1 MWASKSKLFITMQWQ
16 LLSQHLR
23 NNFWRMLPCFFS
35 IRFACLIGAST
46 LLLACA
52 NTTRSGAVGINRS
65 QFMVVSSAEVER
77 ISAASFNEQNQ
88 KAREKH
94 ILITSGPSYERLKS
108 ISNRLIAQTEIFRDD
123 TRQWNWQLSL
133 INAPTLNASC
143 APGGKITFYTGLIEQ
158 LNLTD
163 DEIAA
168 IMGHEIAHAL
178 REHGRE
184 RLSQALAQNALV
196 NIASASGYGI
206 AASAANQA
214 AQYVLVLP
222 NSRQNESEAD
232 AIGLELAA
240 RAGYNPEAAISVW
253 KKMIKATEGKNP
265 PEFLSTHP
273 SGETRIEQLS
283 ALMPAVMPLYK
294 QAPKLGGK

>member
-1 MWASKSKLFITMQWQ
+1 MQ
-16 LLSQHLR
+16 LTAV
-23 NNFWRMLPCFFS
+23 CFKVLTTVALTS
-35 IRFACLIGAST
+35 

-52 NTTRSGAVGINRS
+52 NTTRSGAVGVNRS
-65 QFMVVSSAEVER
+65 QFLVVSASEVDRLSAV
-77 ISAASFNEQNQ
+77 SYNEQNQ
-88 KAREKH
+88 KAKEKN
-94 ILITSGPSYERLKS
+94 ILLTSGPEYDRLKA
-108 ISNRLIAQTEIFRDD
+108 ISNRLISQTGVFRDD
-123 TRQWNWQLSL
+123 TRQWNWQLVL
-133 INAPTLNASC
+133 INAPILNATC

-184 RLSQALAQNALV
+184 RLSQAMAQSAV
-196 NIASASGYGI
+196 TNIAMAAAGAYGSAI
-206 AASAANQA
+206 SAANQA
-214 AQYVLVLP
+214 AQYILVLP

-240 RAGYNPEAAISVW
+240 RAGFKPQAAISVW
-253 KKMIKATEGKNP
+253 QKMNKATQGKGP

-283 ALMPAVMPLYK
+283 ELMPAVEPLYLS
-294 QAPKLGGK
+294 APRATSK

>member
-1 MWASKSKLFITMQWQ
+1 M
-16 LLSQHLR
+16 
-23 NNFWRMLPCFFS
+23 S
-35 IRFACLIGAST
+35 IQVACIKAVACIGFGA

-65 QFMVVSSAEVER
+65 QLMLISSSEVDR
-77 ISAASFNEQNQ
+77 LSAVGYNEQNQ
-88 KAREKH
+88 KAKEKN
-94 ILITSGPSYERLKS
+94 ILITSGPAYDRLKN
-108 ISNRLIAQTEIFRDD
+108 ISNRLIAQTGVFRDD
-123 TRQWNWQLSL
+123 TRQWNWQLVL
-133 INAPTLNASC
+133 INAPILNATC
-143 APGGKITFYTGLIEQ
+143 APGGKITFYTGIIDQ

-184 RLSQALAQNALV
+184 RLSQAMAQNAV
-196 NIASASGYGI
+196 TNVAMAAAGGYGSAI
-206 AASAANQA
+206 SAANQA
-214 AQYVLVLP
+214 AQYILVLP

-232 AIGLELAA
+232 AIGVELAA
-240 RAGYNPEAAISVW
+240 RAGYNPQASISVW
-253 KKMIKATEGKNP
+253 QKMIKATQGKGP

-283 ALMPAVMPLYK
+283 ALMPAVEPLYK
-294 QAPKLGGK
+294 ESAKPNSKSSKN

>member
-1 MWASKSKLFITMQWQ
+1 MQ
-16 LLSQHLR
+16 LTAV
-23 NNFWRMLPCFFS
+23 CFKVLATLALTS
-35 IRFACLIGAST
+35 

-52 NTTRSGAVGINRS
+52 NTTRSGAVGVNRS
-65 QFMVVSSAEVER
+65 QFLVVSASEVDRLSAV
-77 ISAASFNEQNQ
+77 SYNEQNQ
-88 KAREKH
+88 KAKEKN
-94 ILITSGPSYERLKS
+94 ILLTSGPDYDRLKA
-108 ISNRLIAQTEIFRDD
+108 ISNRLISQTGVFRDD
-123 TRQWNWQLSL
+123 TRQWNWQLVL
-133 INAPTLNASC
+133 INAPILNATC

-184 RLSQALAQNALV
+184 RLSQAMAQSAV
-196 NIASASGYGI
+196 TNIAMAAAGAYGSAI
-206 AASAANQA
+206 SAANQA
-214 AQYVLVLP
+214 AQYILVLP

-240 RAGYNPEAAISVW
+240 RAGFKPQAAISVW
-253 KKMIKATEGKNP
+253 QKMNKATQGKGT

-283 ALMPAVMPLYK
+283 ELMPAVEPLYLS
-294 QAPKLGGK
+294 APKVTSK

>member
-1 MWASKSKLFITMQWQ
+1 MQ
-16 LLSQHLR
+16 LTAV
-23 NNFWRMLPCFFS
+23 CFKVLTTLALTS
-35 IRFACLIGAST
+35 I
-46 LLLACA
+46 LLACA
-52 NTTRSGAVGINRS
+52 NTTRSGAVGVNRS
-65 QFMVVSSAEVER
+65 QFLVVSASEVDRLSAV
-77 ISAASFNEQNQ
+77 SYNEQNQ
-88 KAREKH
+88 KAKEKN
-94 ILITSGPSYERLKS
+94 ILLTSGPEYDRLKA
-108 ISNRLIAQTEIFRDD
+108 ISNRLISQTGVFRDD
-123 TRQWNWQLSL
+123 TRQWNWQLVL
-133 INAPTLNASC
+133 INAPILNATC

-184 RLSQALAQNALV
+184 RLSQAMAQSAV
-196 NIASASGYGI
+196 TNIAMAAAGAYGSAI
-206 AASAANQA
+206 SAANQA
-214 AQYVLVLP
+214 AQYILVLP

-240 RAGYNPEAAISVW
+240 RAGFKPQAAISVW
-253 KKMIKATEGKNP
+253 QKMNKATQGKGP

-283 ALMPAVMPLYK
+283 ELMPAVEPLYLS
-294 QAPKLGGK
+294 APKVTSK

>member
-1 MWASKSKLFITMQWQ
+1 MGFIVACFKLFISLS
-16 LLSQHLR
+16 LLS
-23 NNFWRMLPCFFS
+23 
-35 IRFACLIGAST
+35 

-52 NTTRSGAVGINRS
+52 NTTRSGAVGVNRS
-65 QFMVVSSAEVER
+65 QFMLASSSEVDR
-77 ISAASFNEQNQ
+77 LAAISFNEQNQ
-88 KAREKH
+88 KAKEKNA
-94 ILITSGPSYERLKS
+94 LITSGPTYDRLKT
-108 ISNRLIAQTEIFRDD
+108 ISNRLISQTGIFRDD
-123 TRQWNWQLSL
+123 TRQWNWQLVL
-133 INAPTLNASC
+133 INATTLNATC
-143 APGGKITFYTGLIEQ
+143 APGGKITFYLGLIEQ

-184 RLSQALAQNALV
+184 RLSQSMAQSAIT
-196 NIASASGYGI
+196 NIAMMAAGGYGSAI
-206 AASAANQA
+206 SAANQA

-240 RAGYNPEAAISVW
+240 RAGYNPQAAISVW
-253 KKMIKATEGKNP
+253 QKMIKANQGKGP

-273 SGETRIEQLS
+273 SGETRIEQLTE
-283 ALMPAVMPLYK
+283 LMPAVEPLYK
-294 QAPKLGGK
+294 AAPKPVKN

>member
-1 MWASKSKLFITMQWQ
+1 MQ
-16 LLSQHLR
+16 
-23 NNFWRMLPCFFS
+23 
-35 IRFACLIGAST
+35 FAVICCKAVCISALCT

-65 QFMVVSSAEVER
+65 QFLVVSASEVDRLSA
-77 ISAASFNEQNQ
+77 INFNEQNQ
-88 KAREKH
+88 KAKEKN
-94 ILITSGPSYERLKS
+94 ILVTSGPTYDRLKT
-108 ISNRLIAQTEIFRDD
+108 ISNRLISQTGVFRDD
-123 TRQWNWQLSL
+123 TRQWNWQLVL
-133 INAPTLNASC
+133 IDAPTLNATC

-158 LNLTD
+158 LKLND

-184 RLSQALAQNALV
+184 RLSQAMAQSAV
-196 NIASASGYGI
+196 ANIAMAVAGPYGSAV
-206 AASAANQA
+206 SAANQA

-240 RAGYNPEAAISVW
+240 RAGYNPQAAISVW
-253 KKMIKATEGKNP
+253 QKMNKATQGKGP

-283 ALMPAVMPLYK
+283 ELMPAVEPLY
-294 QAPKLGGK
+294 QGAPKPKTQ

>member
-1 MWASKSKLFITMQWQ
+1 MQFLVVCSKV
-16 LLSQHLR
+16 LLSLA
-23 NNFWRMLPCFFS
+23 LT
-35 IRFACLIGAST
+35 T

-52 NTTRSGAVGINRS
+52 NTTRSGAVGVNRS
-65 QFMVVSSAEVER
+65 QFLAVSASEVDRLSA
-77 ISAASFNEQNQ
+77 ISYNDQNQ
-88 KAREKH
+88 KAKEKN
-94 ILITSGPSYERLKS
+94 ILITSGPAYDRLKT
-108 ISNRLIAQTEIFRDD
+108 ISTRLIAQTGVFRDD
-123 TRQWNWQLSL
+123 TQQWNWQLVL
-133 INAPTLNASC
+133 INAPILNATC

-184 RLSQALAQNALV
+184 RLSQAMAQSAV
-196 NIASASGYGI
+196 ANIAMAVAGPYGSAV
-206 AASAANQA
+206 SAANQA

-240 RAGYNPEAAISVW
+240 RAGYNPKAAISVW
-253 KKMIKATEGKNP
+253 QKMNKATEGKGTF
-265 PEFLSTHP
+265 EFLSTHP
-273 SGETRIEQLS
+273 SGDTRIEQLTE
-283 ALMPAVMPLYK
+283 LMPAVEPLYIASAK
-294 QAPKLGGK
+294 NAASKHNTEKIKN

>member
-1 MWASKSKLFITMQWQ
+1 MLFKLFSHRSVVAL
-16 LLSQHLR
+16 LLS
-23 NNFWRMLPCFFS
+23 S
-35 IRFACLIGAST
+35 

-65 QFMVVSSAEVER
+65 QFMIVSSAEVDR
-77 ISAASFNEQNQ
+77 LSAISYNEQNQ
-88 KAREKH
+88 KAKEKH
-94 ILITSGPSYERLKS
+94 ILVSAGPNYDRLKA
-108 ISNRLIAQTEIFRDD
+108 ISNRLIQQTSVFRDD
-123 TRQWNWQLSL
+123 TRQWSWQLTL
-133 INAPTLNASC
+133 INAPILNATC

-184 RLSQALAQNALV
+184 RLSQAMAQSAV
-196 NIASASGYGI
+196 TNIAMAAAGSYGSAI
-206 AASAANQA
+206 SAANQA
-214 AQYVLVLP
+214 AQYILVLP

-240 RAGYNPEAAISVW
+240 TAGYNPQAAISVW
-253 KKMIKATEGKNP
+253 KKMIKATDGKTS

-283 ALMPAVMPLYK
+283 ALMPAVEPIYLNTQK
-294 QAPKLGGK
+294 PKTKP